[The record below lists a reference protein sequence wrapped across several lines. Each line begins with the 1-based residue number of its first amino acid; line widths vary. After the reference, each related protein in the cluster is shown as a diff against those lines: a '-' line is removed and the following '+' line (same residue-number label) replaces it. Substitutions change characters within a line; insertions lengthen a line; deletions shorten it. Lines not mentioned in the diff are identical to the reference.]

1 MEKVIKI
8 DLVNESDIIEKYDSD
23 KISQDLLEYLIK
35 KCEFTRKDDK
45 IKIVINN
52 KCQTK
57 LKYQQMLYEAFKEEY
72 ANNLKSHVKTN
83 ILQIVLLI
91 LGIVFIFM
99 SFQITNEVWKEI
111 FLIGGWVPIW
121 EMVDLELFND
131 VRGIKRKKTLLKLID
146 SEIVEN

>member
-1 MEKVIKI
+1 
-8 DLVNESDIIEKYDSD
+8 
-23 KISQDLLEYLIK
+23 
-35 KCEFTRKDDK
+35 
-45 IKIVINN
+45 
-52 KCQTK
+52 
-57 LKYQQMLYEAFKEEY
+57 MLYEAFKEEY

-83 ILQIVLLI
+83 ILQIVLVI

-99 SFQITNEVWKEI
+99 SFQITNEI
-111 FLIGGWVPIW
+111 WVPIW